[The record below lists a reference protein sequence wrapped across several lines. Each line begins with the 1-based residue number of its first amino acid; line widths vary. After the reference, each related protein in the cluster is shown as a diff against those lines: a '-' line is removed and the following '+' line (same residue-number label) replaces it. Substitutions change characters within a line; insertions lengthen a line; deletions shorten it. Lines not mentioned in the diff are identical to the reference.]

1 MADPVTWMAIGTIA
15 TAAGGI
21 YSAVDSHR
29 QAKKAEKRQ
38 AAYQKQVAAEE
49 AAAAAEEKRIKDE
62 TLARQQAYGASL
74 IEGSTQLNNVLSGGG
89 YTDESDDYSLL
100 TTKVGS
106 SSVDEMFA

>member
-1 MADPVTWMAIGTIA
+1 MGMEALML
-15 TAAGGI
+15 GGI
-21 YSAVDSHR
+21 LASVAGTAYGAIDSHR

-38 AAYQKQVAAEE
+38 ADYQNKIAAEE
-49 AAAAAEEKRIKDE
+49 AAAAAEEQRIKDE